1 LDPHKRDAF
10 LKRARNGLSVMGIL
24 NVTPDSFSDGG
35 RFNGIA
41 SARMQARLMVEEGA
55 DILDIG
61 GESTRP
67 GATPVS
73 AEDEQERVLAPLRA
87 IAAEH
92 DVPISI
98 DTYKADTAR
107 KAVEAG
113 ASIINDVWGLQKDQ
127 EMAATVAETEAG
139 VIIMHNSTDASDP
152 IPDILDHMWRFF
164 DRSLELALSAGI
176 PRERIVVDP
185 GIGFGKN
192 LEENLTIFKNLEQLK
207 RYDLPILIG
216 LSRKRFIGAILDKE
230 VDDRMI
236 GTVASNLYCFAKGAT
251 VFRVHDV
258 APNAD
263 ALKIWANIDEAK

>member
-1 LDPHKRDAF
+1 MDVNKRDTF
-10 LKRARNGLSVMGIL
+10 LDRARNGISIMGIL

-67 GATPVS
+67 GATKV
-73 AEDEQERVLAPLRA
+73 AAKEEQERVLAPIRA
-87 IAAEH
+87 IAAEN

-98 DTYKADTAR
+98 DTYKAETA
-107 KAVEAG
+107 KLACEAG
-113 ASIINDVWGLQKDQ
+113 ASVINDVWGLQKDLA
-127 EMAATVAETEAG
+127 MADIVAETEAG
-139 VIIMHNSTDASDP
+139 VIIMHNSSEETKD
-152 IPDILDHMWRFF
+152 IPDILDHMWAFF
-164 DRSLELALSAGI
+164 DHSLSLADKAGI
-176 PRERIVVDP
+176 PQNRIILDP

-192 LEENLTIFKNLEQLK
+192 VDQNLRVFNNLEQIH

-230 VDDRMI
+230 VDDRLI
-236 GTVASNLYCFAKGAT
+236 GTVASNLYCFAKGAR

-263 ALKIWANIDEAK
+263 ALKLWAKIDEAK

>member
-1 LDPHKRDAF
+1 MDPVKRDAF
-10 LKRARNGLSVMGIL
+10 LARANTGLSVMGIL

-35 RFNGIA
+35 RFNSIA
-41 SARMQARLMVEEGA
+41 SARMQARLMVDEGA

-73 AEDEQERVLAPLRA
+73 AEEEQERVMAPIRA
-87 IAAEH
+87 IAAET

-107 KAVEAG
+107 LACEAG
-113 ASIINDVWGLQKDQ
+113 ASIINDVWGLQKDP
-127 EMAATVAETEAG
+127 EMPATVADTGAA
-139 VIIMHNSTDASDP
+139 VVIMHNSSEETDD
-152 IPDILDHMWRFF
+152 IPDIMDHMWAFF
-164 DRSLELALSAGI
+164 DRSLDLADTAGI
-176 PRERIVVDP
+176 PRERIILDP

-192 LEENLTIFKNLEQLK
+192 TEQNLTIFRNLEQIK
-207 RYDLPILIG
+207 RYDLPFLIG
-216 LSRKRFIGAILDKE
+216 LSRKRFIGAILEKE
-230 VDDRMI
+230 VDDRLI

-258 APNAD
+258 GPNAD
-263 ALKIWANIDEAK
+263 ALKLWGTIEKGE